1 MPKIPKI
8 SLHIFA
14 ISPEKYRDE
23 VDLWPADKHE
33 SFIQVDSIIC
43 KSDMQSEI
51 CPKYPKQQVYK
62 ISAISQR
69 KYEG

>member
-14 ISPEKYRDE
+14 ISPEKHRDE
-23 VDLWPADKHE
+23 VDLWPVGKHE
-33 SFIQVDSIIC
+33 SFLQVDRIIC
-43 KSDMQSEI
+43 KSDTQSEI
-51 CPKYPKQQVYK
+51 CPKYPKQQVYN

-69 KYEG
+69 K

>member
-14 ISPEKYRDE
+14 ISPEKHRDE
-23 VDLWPADKHE
+23 VDLWPVGKHE
-33 SFIQVDSIIC
+33 SFLQVDSIIC
-43 KSDMQSEI
+43 KSDTQSEI
-51 CPKYPKQQVYK
+51 CPKYPKQQVYN

-69 KYEG
+69 K